1 MKAARLAIPL
11 VLVVALLGHLGRIS
25 ARIPYAKETGKK
37 CIVCHATTRPSAG
50 DLHWAGK
57 YYAEKRTLK
66 GYTPD
71 AITSAAQ
78 ITAGSAP
85 TPAGEPSPEQI
96 PRALRQIYQTKCS
109 ACHGPRGEG
118 IPALNAR
125 DFTDPAWQASRTDK
139 EIRQAI
145 EKGRLPLMPQ
155 FADSL
160 DDETIQSLVKLVRQF
175 GVTGKEKRQ

>member
-1 MKAARLAIPL
+1 MKAASLAIPL
-11 VLVVALLGHLGRIS
+11 VLVVALFGCLGRIS

-78 ITAGSAP
+78 IPAGSAP
-85 TPAGEPSPEQI
+85 APEGGPAAGRI
-96 PRALRQIYQTKCS
+96 PRTLRQIYQTKCS

-118 IPALNAR
+118 TSALNAR
-125 DFTDPAWQASRTDK
+125 DFTDSAWQASRTDK

-160 DDETIQSLVKLVRQF
+160 DGETVQSLVKLVRLF
-175 GVTGKEKRQ
+175 GATGKEKQQ

>member
-1 MKAARLAIPL
+1 MKAAYLAIPL
-11 VLVVALLGHLGRIS
+11 VLVVALLGCLGRIS

-85 TPAGEPSPEQI
+85 APAGGPAADRSL
-96 PRALRQIYQTKCS
+96 RTLRQIYQTKCS
-109 ACHGPRGEG
+109 ACHGPRGKG
-118 IPALNAR
+118 IPALNVR
-125 DFTDPAWQASRTDK
+125 DFTDSAWQASRTDK

-175 GVTGKEKRQ
+175 GVIGKEKQQ

>member
-1 MKAARLAIPL
+1 MKAASLAIPL
-11 VLVVALLGHLGRIS
+11 VLGVALLGHLGRIS

-78 ITAGSAP
+78 ITTGSAP
-85 TPAGEPSPEQI
+85 APAGEPSLERI

-118 IPALNAR
+118 TPALNAR
-125 DFTDPAWQASRTDK
+125 DFTDSAWQASRTDK

-175 GVTGKEKRQ
+175 GVIGKGKQR

>member
-11 VLVVALLGHLGRIS
+11 VLVVALFGCLGQLS

-78 ITAGSAP
+78 ITAGSAGG
-85 TPAGEPSPEQI
+85 PAAG
-96 PRALRQIYQTKCS
+96 RGLRTLRQIYQTKCS

-118 IPALNAR
+118 TPALNAR
-125 DFTDPAWQASRTDK
+125 DFTDSAWQASRTDK

-155 FADSL
+155 FSDSL

-175 GVTGKEKRQ
+175 GVIGKEKQQ

>member
-1 MKAARLAIPL
+1 MKAASLVVPL
-11 VLVVALLGHLGRIS
+11 VLVVALFGCLGRIS

-37 CIVCHATTRPSAG
+37 CIFCHATTRPSAG

-78 ITAGSAP
+78 ITVGSAP
-85 TPAGEPSPEQI
+85 APEGQPLPERI
-96 PRALRQIYQTKCS
+96 PKSLRQIYHSKCS

-118 IPALNAR
+118 TPALNVR
-125 DFTDPAWQASRTDK
+125 DFTDSGWQASRTDK
-139 EIRQAI
+139 EIRHA
-145 EKGRLPLMPQ
+145 RLSVSAM
-155 FADSL
+155 
-160 DDETIQSLVKLVRQF
+160 VRAAAEMASAPVVS
-175 GVTGKEKRQ
+175 GSIRWA

>member
-78 ITAGSAP
+78 ITAGSAVA
-85 TPAGEPSPEQI
+85 PAGEPSSERI

-118 IPALNAR
+118 IPALNVR
-125 DFTDPAWQASRTDK
+125 DFTDSAWQASRTDK

-175 GVTGKEKRQ
+175 AVIGKEKQQ